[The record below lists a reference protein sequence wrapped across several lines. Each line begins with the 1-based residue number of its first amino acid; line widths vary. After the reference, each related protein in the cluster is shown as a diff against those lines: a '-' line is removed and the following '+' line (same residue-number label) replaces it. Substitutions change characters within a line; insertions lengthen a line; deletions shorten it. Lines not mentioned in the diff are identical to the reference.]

1 MGPSVRRL
9 STVPNPDPWAP
20 QPVTAAACR
29 CGGRGVI
36 WTWAWPNRGEPQH
49 WVLRRCWWCQPR
61 PVDGTAKPG
70 EVCDYCLGQGDVK
83 ARFFRA
89 GLSSLKGDITK
100 NYFCPVCSDGS
111 EQDNYQNSR
120 YRYGASALGIVP
132 DRKPET

>member
-1 MGPSVRRL
+1 
-9 STVPNPDPWAP
+9 
-20 QPVTAAACR
+20 
-29 CGGRGVI
+29 
-36 WTWAWPNRGEPQH
+36 
-49 WVLRRCWWCQPR
+49 
-61 PVDGTAKPG
+61 
-70 EVCDYCLGQGDVK
+70 VK